1 LLCHQRQRQPQEFS
15 ALLGAVVVSHRFPNP
30 EFLKTRFIQKCVRS
44 LILNLAVWMC
54 DVVFVA
60 VARLRQADAE
70 ATSKP

>member
-1 LLCHQRQRQPQEFS
+1 
-15 ALLGAVVVSHRFPNP
+15 
-30 EFLKTRFIQKCVRS
+30 